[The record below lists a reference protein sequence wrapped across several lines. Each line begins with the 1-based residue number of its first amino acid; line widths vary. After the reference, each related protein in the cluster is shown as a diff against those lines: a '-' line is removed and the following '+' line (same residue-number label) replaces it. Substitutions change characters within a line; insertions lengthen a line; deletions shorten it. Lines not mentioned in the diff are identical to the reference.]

1 MKIDQKYYIT
11 RKELGSICKGI
22 MYGIEDN
29 TLDKVYYN
37 LKSFKTSV
45 EDNVINKDEAHKLQ
59 LEYWL
64 GNNISKDRDNSQL
77 AQSIFNKSKEYRTIE
92 DSFVDDYKNK
102 VNHDDS
108 YTLVKAAKQN
118 ITAET
123 VKILQQDNLTE
134 NEIDQHLEQLTK
146 VEDAFFAKREAS
158 ISNMMYYTLPLSYI
172 CPTLGLISASAAGAS
187 VFLSPL
193 LILMNS
199 FVFTYNNIKKDGL
212 NTTENKLLI
221 LGTLVAGIACV
232 AAIAGFA
239 GAILPFGGALIF
251 PVATT
256 ISFALFCYGSTLEE
270 KRNVEAIDLL
280 KVKIQS
286 LVEQLSVCNS
296 KLAKNPQDKLEQKK
310 LNLIEKNI
318 NILLYEYT
326 NIVRTIKFPVTKND
340 HITLLNETRLEL
352 TKSSLQNLILHKGIS
367 YNTEYN
373 KNIYEKVSLL
383 LPTKENRQ
391 KMFELEQDLN
401 DFTADSN
408 LGIEMSSKR
417 TKDLEIKGL
426 TLMVLKRARFELFK
440 SNNEPNRNK
449 IDQLMLLSRLMND
462 LDNDATREKAKITL
476 QKILPIIGDTQGV
489 DTIINEKLDIMSPSS
504 IKSNINK
511 KIENNGVAA
520 NSAFLMQYMENKA
533 SELDTALLEQQQ
545 PRLNLHAYVLDV
557 KKAAYTSSKLIMSD
571 LKNKD
576 SIVNSV
582 NETKNHVMSYFI
594 RDTTYYTFNMALM
607 VTTTLIAMAP
617 VLGLPIVMS
626 PPVMIGIAV
635 TIATF
640 MLITSTQWYMSKDK
654 IATAKE
660 RLAPDL
666 VSKGDSIGSSFFSP
680 KNTKVAEITNRH
692 NNNKD
697 HSVEMTPTERK
708 PRI

>member
-1 MKIDQKYYIT
+1 
-11 RKELGSICKGI
+11 
-22 MYGIEDN
+22 
-29 TLDKVYYN
+29 
-37 LKSFKTSV
+37 
-45 EDNVINKDEAHKLQ
+45 
-59 LEYWL
+59 
-64 GNNISKDRDNSQL
+64 
-77 AQSIFNKSKEYRTIE
+77 
-92 DSFVDDYKNK
+92 
-102 VNHDDS
+102 
-108 YTLVKAAKQN
+108 
-118 ITAET
+118 
-123 VKILQQDNLTE
+123 
-134 NEIDQHLEQLTK
+134 
-146 VEDAFFAKREAS
+146 
-158 ISNMMYYTLPLSYI
+158 
-172 CPTLGLISASAAGAS
+172 
-187 VFLSPL
+187 
-193 LILMNS
+193 
-199 FVFTYNNIKKDGL
+199 
-212 NTTENKLLI
+212 
-221 LGTLVAGIACV
+221 
-232 AAIAGFA
+232 
-239 GAILPFGGALIF
+239 
-251 PVATT
+251 
-256 ISFALFCYGSTLEE
+256 
-270 KRNVEAIDLL
+270 
-280 KVKIQS
+280 
-286 LVEQLSVCNS
+286 
-296 KLAKNPQDKLEQKK
+296 
-310 LNLIEKNI
+310 LIEKNI
-318 NILLYEYT
+318 DILLYEYT

-340 HITLLNETRLEL
+340 HINLLNETRLEL
-352 TKSSLQNLILHKGIS
+352 TKSSLQNLILHEGIS
-367 YNTEYN
+367 DNKEYN

-401 DFTADSN
+401 DFTANSN

-417 TKDLEIKGL
+417 TEDLEIKGL
-426 TLMVLKRARFELFK
+426 TLMVLRRARFELFK
-440 SNNEPNRNK
+440 SDNEPNKNK

-533 SELDTALLEQQQ
+533 SELDTVLLEQQQ

-557 KKAAYTSSKLIMSD
+557 KKAAYISSELIMSD

-635 TIATF
+635 TIAAF